1 MGALKSFVKHYKIW
15 RPGILAI
22 IFAGI
27 EQWMEKILLSFPF
40 PNFIPEFT
48 SDVVL
53 IPLRLVFVFLI
64 MLFTLVH
71 WQGIH
76 YKDVTGRSLW
86 RDQRDYSRN
95 YWQLIRYYRNADPHR
110 LNPKTLPIANWREV
124 DGIILGKVGNRLI
137 YRPTSADR
145 GEGRNF
151 LLMGRPGDRKTVSQ
165 IIPTALRFGGAV
177 LAIDIKGD
185 IYNATHESRNIK
197 VLDLTDLSQS
207 CCFNPLYGIDEM
219 SLTKLKVTLEQ
230 IATTMV
236 PADPNGKYFVE
247 GGRDMFVG
255 VALYLLMKNIH
266 TSFAEISHGILH
278 KNAIEWIT
286 EIHESDCE
294 IAKEYTDSYYGTTEK
309 NVMSAYGEMRKRIR
323 ALYSDEL
330 MRVLVEDERG
340 ISPQD
345 LEDGTDIYIRVAQ
358 EDLKFY
364 EPLITLLVQRFM
376 TSMMS
381 RPDSSNNL
389 TSPSILFLL
398 DEMPQLHIDANVLF
412 SALATLRSKKCSIFI
427 AGQGIGQLLDLYGSG
442 GFRTLMGTI
451 HYVSIMG
458 TEDVESAKYFSEM
471 IGYRK
476 ALMMSTNINSI
487 ESGQN
492 IRSGAG
498 RGSSET
504 QELIYQP
511 ADFSDM
517 DIRRVIIKTRGK
529 YIEAEKCFFFE

>member
-1 MGALKSFVKHYKIW
+1 MGTLKAFAKHYRIW
-15 RPGILAI
+15 WPTLLAA
-22 IFAGI
+22 FLAGI
-27 EQWMEKILLSFPF
+27 EQWFEHILRTISV
-40 PNFIPEFT
+40 
-48 SDVVL
+48 SDHLVSISLELFVV
-53 IPLRLVFVFLI
+53 PLRVVFIFLALVFVYL
-64 MLFTLVH
+64 H
-71 WQGIH
+71 WRSIH
-76 YKDVTGRSLW
+76 YRDVTGRRLW
-86 RDQRDYSRN
+86 RDQRDYSRS
-95 YWQLIRYYRNADPHR
+95 YWQLLRYYRNADPHR
-110 LNPKTLPIANWREV
+110 LDPKTLPVANWRDV
-124 DGIILGKVGNRLI
+124 DGVILGKVGERLI
-137 YRPTSADR
+137 YRPTDADR

-151 LLMGRPGDRKTVSQ
+151 VLMGRPGDRKTVSQ

-185 IYNATHESRNIK
+185 IYNATHEQRKIK
-197 VLDLTDLSQS
+197 LLDLTDLSKS
-207 CCFNPLYGIDEM
+207 CTFNPLYEIENM

-230 IATTMV
+230 IAATMV

-255 VALYLLMKNIH
+255 IALYLLTKNIH
-266 TSFAEISHGILH
+266 TSFAEITHGILH
-278 KNAIEWIT
+278 KNAIDWIT
-286 EIHESDCE
+286 DIHESECE
-294 IAKEYTDSYYGTTEK
+294 VAKEYTDSYYGTTEK

-323 ALYSDEL
+323 TLYSEEL
-330 MRVLVEDERG
+330 MRVLVEAEGG

-345 LEDGTDIYIRVAQ
+345 LEEGTDIYIRVAQ

-376 TSMMS
+376 TSMMA
-381 RPDSSNNL
+381 RPDSSNNE

-412 SALATLRSKKCSIFI
+412 AALATLRSKKCSIFI

-458 TEDVESAKYFSEM
+458 TEDVESAKYFSDM

-476 ALMMSTNINSI
+476 TLVMSTNINSS
-487 ESGQN
+487 ESGDHM
-492 IRSGAG
+492 RAGAG
-498 RGSSET
+498 KGSSET

-517 DIRRVIIKTRGK
+517 DIRKVIIKTRGK
-529 YIEAEKCFFFE
+529 YIEAEKCFYWE